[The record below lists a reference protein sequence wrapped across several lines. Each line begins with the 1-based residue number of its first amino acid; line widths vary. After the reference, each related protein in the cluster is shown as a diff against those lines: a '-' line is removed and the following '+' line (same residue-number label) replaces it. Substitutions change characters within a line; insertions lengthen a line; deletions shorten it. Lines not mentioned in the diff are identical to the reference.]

1 MPETLSVGGAS
12 YVTANGR
19 YMIFDNTGR
28 EIDRGFLDDGETGL
42 DEEKARKRIG
52 EAISR
57 VVLGG

>member
-19 YMIFDNTGR
+19 YMIFDNTGL

>member
-1 MPETLSVGGAS
+1 
-12 YVTANGR
+12 
-19 YMIFDNTGR
+19 MIFDNTGR